1 MRAMNIER
9 EVAEMHRRLH
19 ASEVETL
26 LAQAER
32 DAALAERDAAR
43 KLLESRRVRAGLVV
57 GRYVDR
63 ARGRR

>member
-1 MRAMNIER
+1 
-9 EVAEMHRRLH
+9 
-19 ASEVETL
+19 
-26 LAQAER
+26 LARAER

-57 GRYVDR
+57 GRYLDR